1 MSPRPRRVLRA
12 IGLTVLGVVVLYF
25 GGVNL
30 LLATPGALAL
40 INQRPDIVEVHYSK
54 AWTVWPLRF
63 ELRDFSLSIRDR
75 LVHVTIVA
83 DSARGDLRP
92 WALSEL
98 RFVANNL
105 VADGVSFRVE
115 KNDPPSP
122 KLPLLTLDFQRLH
135 VTHLREVWIDRVHYT
150 GDAEVSGGLL
160 YAPFQR
166 LRFDDV
172 RFDDAHSTLV
182 AVEPH
187 TATFERLSARLNL
200 AEVST
205 APFTLATL
213 ASLEGH
219 LVVLGTT
226 EPGFLNAYLGN
237 IAGVPH
243 LGLLGDEGTLDLLI
257 DVERGQ
263 VRDGSRLS
271 YRSKKAGVHLPWL
284 DAVGDL
290 SVEATT
296 SKHRVAMNVT
306 VKDPV
311 LERGA
316 FTARAQ
322 AVTLDAASDA
332 DLTRTPAID
341 ATLSL
346 SRANVTDLRAIDALL
361 PPGPALRLAKGHGRL
376 DAKAWLLADPP
387 RAHGEIVLTADDVVV
402 KNRAATIAGRLK
414 LTVRL
419 RSYDFE
425 RNVLDLSGSTL
436 DIDDATVSA
445 GAASW
450 QRQWLHVRLQ
460 PCRIAPDGPLLWA
473 TGLELGAANL
483 QPLFALI
490 AANVEVSKIIGA
502 LTDSPN
508 VHFGTDLEL
517 RAAEVKFANLK
528 LTTQSVRLEGALT
541 LKPSLDVPPRFEP
554 WGGVVLH
561 VTPFDL
567 GVQFA
572 GRRVS
577 VVSPS
582 VVTQRK

>member
-322 AVTLDAASDA
+322 APSGLVVLKYGCGVVHDCSAQLDVS
-332 DLTRTPAID
+332 
-341 ATLSL
+341 
-346 SRANVTDLRAIDALL
+346 
-361 PPGPALRLAKGHGRL
+361 
-376 DAKAWLLADPP
+376 
-387 RAHGEIVLTADDVVV
+387 
-402 KNRAATIAGRLK
+402 NRPT
-414 LTVRL
+414 
-419 RSYDFE
+419 
-425 RNVLDLSGSTL
+425 
-436 DIDDATVSA
+436 SA
-445 GAASW
+445 
-450 QRQWLHVRLQ
+450 
-460 PCRIAPDGPLLWA
+460 
-473 TGLELGAANL
+473 
-483 QPLFALI
+483 
-490 AANVEVSKIIGA
+490 A
-502 LTDSPN
+502 LTCDRP
-508 VHFGTDLEL
+508 
-517 RAAEVKFANLK
+517 A
-528 LTTQSVRLEGALT
+528 
-541 LKPSLDVPPRFEP
+541 P
-554 WGGVVLH
+554 
-561 VTPFDL
+561 
-567 GVQFA
+567 A
-572 GRRVS
+572 GRRS
-577 VVSPS
+577 SPS
-582 VVTQRK
+582 SCTRRRRTRTGSWRPRAGCSRCARRSGTTRRSAPRRA